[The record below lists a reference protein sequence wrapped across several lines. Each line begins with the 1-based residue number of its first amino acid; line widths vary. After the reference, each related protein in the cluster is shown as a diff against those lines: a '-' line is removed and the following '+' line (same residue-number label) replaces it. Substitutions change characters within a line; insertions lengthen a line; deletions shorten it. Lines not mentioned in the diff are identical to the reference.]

1 MLRYLEREAHPGRHA
16 ARWRRAVRAGNKE
29 GKGLVPDSLV
39 AVWGGDP
46 RLRSRAGREHQDEDE
61 DEVED
66 VDEDDDLGQMSVL
79 WSLQR
84 RHEDPRPDVRAS

>member
-1 MLRYLEREAHPGRHA
+1 MRGIKKERGWYRTVW
-16 ARWRRAVRAGNKE
+16 WRCG
-29 GKGLVPDSLV
+29 
-39 AVWGGDP
+39 GGDP
-46 RLRSRAGREHQDEDE
+46 RFRSRAGREHQDEDE

-84 RHEDPRPDVRAS
+84 LHEDPRPDVRAS